1 MMVLVIGG
9 SGSGKSAYGEE
20 RLCSLS
26 GGIKKYYLAAMEVY
40 DREDQKRVDRHRQ
53 QRSGKGFDTIEQA
66 VNIEESL
73 GKMAR
78 GEKSAMLECVSNLTA
93 NEMFSEIGTVP
104 EAVVEEKI
112 VKGIVKLKKELLH
125 LVVVS
130 NNVFEDGRS
139 YDEGTMAYIRAM
151 GKINERLAQEADQV
165 VEVVVGIPMVLKG
178 KDYAYC

>member
-26 GGIKKYYLAAMEVY
+26 GDKKKYYLAAMQVY
-40 DREDQKRVDRHRQ
+40 DGEDQRRVDRHRQ
-53 QRSGKGFDTIEQA
+53 QRSGKGFDTIEQT
-66 VNIEESL
+66 VNMEEAL
-73 GKMAR
+73 GKMAQ
-78 GEKSAMLECVSNLTA
+78 GEKTAMLECVSNLTA
-93 NEMFSEIGTVP
+93 NEMFSETGIVP

-139 YDEGTMAYIRAM
+139 YDEGTMAYIRTM

-165 VEVVVGIPMVLKG
+165 VEVVVGIPLVLKG

>member
-20 RLCSLS
+20 RICSIS
-26 GGIKKYYLAAMEVY
+26 GGKKKYYLAAMQVY
-40 DREDQKRVDRHRQ
+40 DGEDQRRVDRHRQ

-66 VNIEESL
+66 VNIEDAL
-73 GKMAR
+73 GKMVH
-78 GEKSAMLECVSNLTA
+78 GEKTAMLECVSNLTA
-93 NEMFSEIGTVP
+93 NEMFSETGTVP

-112 VKGIVKLKKELLH
+112 VKGIVRLKKELLH

-139 YDEGTMAYIRAM
+139 YDEGTAAYIRAM
-151 GKINERLAQEADQV
+151 GKINGRLAQEADQV

>member
-26 GGIKKYYLAAMEVY
+26 GGKKKYYLAAMRVY
-40 DREDQKRVDRHRQ
+40 DGEDQRRVDRHRQ
-53 QRSGKGFDTIEQA
+53 LRSGKGFETVEQA
-66 VNIEESL
+66 VNIEEAL
-73 GKMAR
+73 GKMTH
-78 GEKSAMLECVSNLTA
+78 GEKTAMLECVSNLTA
-93 NEMFSEIGTVP
+93 NEMFSETGMMP

-130 NNVFEDGRS
+130 NNVFGDGRG

-165 VEVVVGIPMVLKG
+165 VEVVVGIPLVLKG